1 MSRRPIHPAPRAL
14 ATLAALAALAGLP
27 AAAAGQPMDVRSP
40 NLEGT
45 WTPAAHDLFFQF
57 SHRFQVAGQ
66 DADIGDLFA
75 DGKVVNYPTFAL
87 SYGLFEAASAGF
99 RYSSNSLIAGKV
111 NEWQPFVKVA
121 PLARG
126 EEGGLS
132 LSVLAA
138 WNDANQSADGEL
150 SAQYVTGALTLLSAF
165 RAFSDPLDRPPGESE
180 AELAAGAGASLR
192 LNEYVSLS
200 GDYANM
206 FTQDDAQIGWSA
218 GVSVEIPYTPHTF
231 ALYATNVTSGTLEGL
246 SVGADETTF
255 WGFEFTIRLSGQ
267 RWGRI
272 FEPDPPPP
280 EPAGEDPAEGDPSE
294 ETPPEETPAP
304 DGEVV
309 EIVIS
314 DLSYGRTEVTVAPGT
329 TVRWVNRDPVAHTA
343 TADDD
348 GWSSPMLEEGGTY
361 ERVFRE
367 PGRHP
372 YHCTPHPF
380 MQGVV
385 VVEEGS

>member
-1 MSRRPIHPAPRAL
+1 MSPRTLHPAPGAL
-14 ATLAALAALAGLP
+14 GALAALVALAGLP
-27 AAAAGQPMDVRSP
+27 SPAAGQPMDVRSP

-87 SYGLFEAASAGF
+87 SYGLFEGASAGF

-111 NEWQPFVKVA
+111 NEWQPFLKFA
-121 PLARG
+121 PLRRG

-132 LSVLAA
+132 VSVLAA

-150 SAQYVTGALTLLSAF
+150 SAQYETGPLTVISAF
-165 RAFSDPLDRPPGESE
+165 RAFSDPLDRPPGEDE
-180 AELAAGAGASLR
+180 AELAAGGGASLR

-218 GVSVEIPYTPHTF
+218 GINLEIPYTPHTF

-255 WGFEFTIRLSGQ
+255 WGFEFTVRLSGQ

-272 FEPDPPPP
+272 FAPDPPPR
-280 EPAGEDPAEGDPSE
+280 EPAGAPPAEGGAE
-294 ETPPEETPAP
+294 EEAPAP
-304 DGEVV
+304 GGEVV

-314 DLSYGRTEVTVAPGT
+314 DLSYGRAEVTVAPGT

-343 TADDD
+343 TADDESW
-348 GWSSPMLEEGGTY
+348 GSPMLEEGGAF

-372 YHCTPHPF
+372 YHCVPHPF
-380 MQGVV
+380 MQAVV
-385 VVEEGS
+385 VVQEEGG